1 MSVKS
6 RVTNHS
12 HRRIFSQQT
21 SKREERLPF
30 SATLQAG
37 RAGGVLT
44 ASFFTIWAGLAS
56 AFAATAAPV
65 AATSRT
71 AAAVAATGNQR
82 PVGRASAAR
91 GTTVS
96 LHPATEQPASAED
109 GAGQPD
115 PLSFNALF
123 DGQRAL
129 GTSGLSSLEGSSGG
143 GIASWAT
150 IGGYGSK
157 KSMGMAFHYSYVNVT
172 NYTDQNVGALM
183 GFYDRVELSYSHNF
197 FQTGGTG
204 AKLGI
209 GRGYQFDLDTGGIK
223 VRLFGHVLD
232 KTLLPQVSVGAMYK
246 HDGDAKVIH
255 AVGSKHTD
263 GADVYVAVTKLF
275 PKIGI
280 LVDTTLRLTKGNQWG
295 ILGFGG
301 DRNDNYYP
309 QFEGSLG
316 YLPSFIPGLVVGV
329 EYRTKPRN
337 QNFTPESNWFDVYA
351 SYFVNKHLNITAAYV
366 SLGTIATYRT
376 QTGAYFS
383 LQTGF

>member
-1 MSVKS
+1 M
-6 RVTNHS
+6 
-12 HRRIFSQQT
+12 
-21 SKREERLPF
+21 
-30 SATLQAG
+30 
-37 RAGGVLT
+37 
-44 ASFFTIWAGLAS
+44 
-56 AFAATAAPV
+56 
-65 AATSRT
+65 
-71 AAAVAATGNQR
+71 
-82 PVGRASAAR
+82 
-91 GTTVS
+91 
-96 LHPATEQPASAED
+96 
-109 GAGQPD
+109 
-115 PLSFNALF
+115 F
-123 DGQRAL
+123 DGQRTL

-157 KSMGMAFHYSYVNVT
+157 KSMGMAFHYSYVSLT
-172 NYTDQNVGALM
+172 NYTDQNVGAVM
-183 GFYDRVELSYSHNF
+183 GFYDRVEISYSHNF
-197 FQTGGTG
+197 FRTGSTG
-204 AKLGI
+204 RKLGI
-209 GRGYQFDLDTGGIK
+209 GHGYQFDLDTGGIK

-232 KTLLPQVSVGAMYK
+232 KTLLPQVAVGAMYK

-263 GADVYVAVTKLF
+263 GADVYIAVTKLF
-275 PKIGI
+275 PKLGL
-280 LVDTTLRLTKGNQWG
+280 LVDTTMRLTKGNQWG

-366 SLGTIATYRT
+366 SLGTIATYRN
-376 QTGAYFS
+376 QTGAYVS

>member
-30 SATLQAG
+30 SATLHAG

-44 ASFFTIWAGLAS
+44 ASFFTIWAGLAP

-96 LHPATEQPASAED
+96 LHPATEQPASVED

-123 DGQRAL
+123 DGQRTL

-150 IGGYGSK
+150 IGGMVVK
-157 KSMGMAFHYSYVNVT
+157 RAWVWRF
-172 NYTDQNVGALM
+172 
-183 GFYDRVELSYSHNF
+183 
-197 FQTGGTG
+197 
-204 AKLGI
+204 
-209 GRGYQFDLDTGGIK
+209 
-223 VRLFGHVLD
+223 
-232 KTLLPQVSVGAMYK
+232 
-246 HDGDAKVIH
+246 
-255 AVGSKHTD
+255 
-263 GADVYVAVTKLF
+263 
-275 PKIGI
+275 
-280 LVDTTLRLTKGNQWG
+280 TT
-295 ILGFGG
+295 
-301 DRNDNYYP
+301 
-309 QFEGSLG
+309 
-316 YLPSFIPGLVVGV
+316 VM
-329 EYRTKPRN
+329 
-337 QNFTPESNWFDVYA
+337 
-351 SYFVNKHLNITAAYV
+351 
-366 SLGTIATYRT
+366 
-376 QTGAYFS
+376 
-383 LQTGF
+383 